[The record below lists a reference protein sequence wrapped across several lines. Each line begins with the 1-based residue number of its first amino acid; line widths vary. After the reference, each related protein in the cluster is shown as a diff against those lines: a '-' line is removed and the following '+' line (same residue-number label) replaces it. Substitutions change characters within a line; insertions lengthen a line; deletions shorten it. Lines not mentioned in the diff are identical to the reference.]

1 MGAIYAALDRLEDKG
16 LVRSEFGE
24 STRYRS

>member
-1 MGAIYAALDRLEDKG
+1 MGAIYAALDRLEGKG

-24 STRYRS
+24 STTHRG